1 MRISDHA
8 VLRYLERRLGIDVD
22 SVRHEIAAAVDTQL
36 MRDVADF
43 AGETGWSVRLDGM
56 VYCFRGGTMTT
67 CFPR

>member
-22 SVRHEIAAAVDTQL
+22 AVRREIAAEVDTPR

-43 AGETGWSVRLDGM
+43 AGETGWSIRLDGM
-56 VYCFRGGTMTT
+56 VYCVRGRTVTT

>member
-22 SVRHEIAAAVDTQL
+22 SVRHEIAAAVDTPL

-43 AGETGWSVRLDGM
+43 AGETGWSVGLDGM